1 MNVHSRIS
9 KRVGAALAA
18 AILAAAASALFLL
31 PARARGDEPPRVIT
45 ATSTPTTLAGLQRQA
60 RGIRRQMRRLDAEM
74 KTIYRRWVA
83 AGARLDAITA
93 ELDQTRLQL
102 AQAQGELDRQS
113 ALTGARLAAMY
124 KMGEYGWLDVLV
136 NTGGFAD
143 LQSQVDFFG
152 LIGEQDRVDGT
163 SLAQLATEVRRLE
176 GSLDARRQ
184 DALAVENEIDGQRIA
199 LEDAIAQRQALLNDL
214 TQQIRTLLS
223 RRPHSALGGNVPTH
237 GPYTLLTWAEALLQ
251 RLRMPVTADN
261 VAAIV
266 AWETAEGGHWHN
278 TARYNP
284 LNTTQPMPG
293 ATAMNSVGVKAYRD
307 WDQGFEATII
317 TVHNGF
323 YPRILAALRT
333 GNDALA
339 VAIAVGASPWGTGNF
354 AGLLSG
360 RH

>member
-18 AILAAAASALFLL
+18 ASAAPFLFST
-31 PARARGDEPPRVIT
+31 PARSDNPPRVIT
-45 ATSTPTTLAGLQRQA
+45 ATSAPTTLGELQRQA
-60 RGIRRQMRRLDAEM
+60 RGVRRQMRRLNAEM
-74 KTIYRRWVA
+74 KAIYRRWVVA
-83 AGARLDAITA
+83 SVRLEAITA
-93 ELDQTRLQL
+93 DLNRTRLQL
-102 AQAQGELDRQS
+102 AQAQGDLESQ
-113 ALTGARLAAMY
+113 ATLTGHRLAAMY
-124 KMGEYGWLDVLV
+124 KLGEYGWLDVLAGS
-136 NTGGFAD
+136 GGFAD
-143 LQSQVDFFG
+143 LQSRADFFA
-152 LIGEQDRVDGT
+152 LIGEQDRSDGAE
-163 SLAQLATEVRRLE
+163 LARLADEVRRLE
-176 GSLDARRQ
+176 NALDAQRQ
-184 DALAVENEIDGQRIA
+184 DALAVENEIDGQRVA

-223 RRPHSALGGNVPTH
+223 RRPHSSLGGNVPTH
-237 GPYTLLTWAEALLQ
+237 GPYTLLTWAQALLQ

-317 TVHNGF
+317 TLHNGF

-333 GNDALA
+333 GNDAVA